1 MRRPGLFLSSARSSR
16 GAVHAEAR
24 SERAAP
30 PRAATNKARRGT
42 RDQVR
47 SAGSGRASSQA
58 EPGTRR
64 GHGAQGSALETASKG
79 AARSALLQRG
89 GPITTHGEPALAAEL
104 EAALAA
110 ADSDEIH
117 DLTHGFHTYPARMHP
132 RLAREL
138 VARFSEPGELVL
150 DPFCGSGTVLVEAL
164 AAGRKPQGIDL
175 NPLALRISEVQCALR
190 SASARRRF
198 EQHVLQVAEASEER
212 VRSRARA
219 RIPIERDIQ
228 AFYQPHVLFEIC
240 GLREEIDRVP
250 DEADRRA
257 LLIVF
262 SSLLIKF
269 SRKRA
274 DTSGD
279 TVDKRIRKGLVTE
292 FFARK
297 GHELCLRWEALYSAA
312 GRDAFEAR
320 LICGDAREQSR
331 LLGARFRAD
340 LIATSPPYG
349 GTYDYARQHAIRNA
363 WFGFDTER
371 LHEREIGARRTLS
384 RSRAGAARWD
394 DELLATLRAMRE
406 VSHEATRVILWIGD
420 AQIDGRRIPADE
432 QVAELAPH
440 AALELRASAAQA
452 RLDARGGPD
461 RMEHLLWLQP
471 VARAR

>member
-1 MRRPGLFLSSARSSR
+1 MRTRPRPARAPQSAPRRPSQLPG
-16 GAVHAEAR
+16 G
-24 SERAAP
+24 
-30 PRAATNKARRGT
+30 
-42 RDQVR
+42 VR
-47 SAGSGRASSQA
+47 SALA
-58 EPGTRR
+58 
-64 GHGAQGSALETASKG
+64 
-79 AARSALLQRG
+79 QRG
-89 GPITTHGEPALAAEL
+89 GAITTQGDPALAGEL

-138 VARFSEPGELVL
+138 IARFSEPGDVVL

-164 AAGRKPQGIDL
+164 AAGRKPQGVDL
-175 NPLALRISEVQCALR
+175 NPLALRITEVHCALR
-190 SASARRRF
+190 NAAARRRF
-198 EQHVLQVAEASEER
+198 ELQLVQVAEASEER

-219 RIPIERDIQ
+219 RIPIERDLQ
-228 AFYQPHVLFEIC
+228 AYYQPHVLFEIA

-250 DEADRRA
+250 DGFERRA

-292 FFARK
+292 FFVRK
-297 GHELCLRWEALYSAA
+297 GRELSMRWEALSEAA
-312 GRDAFEAR
+312 PRDAFDAR
-320 LICGDAREQSR
+320 LLCGDARELSR

-340 LIATSPPYG
+340 LIVSSPPYG
-349 GTYDYARQHAIRNA
+349 GTYDYAHHHALRNA
-363 WFGFDTER
+363 WLGLESER
-371 LHEREIGARRTLS
+371 LQEREIGARRTLA
-384 RSRAGAARWD
+384 RARDGAARWD

-406 VSHEATRVILWIGD
+406 VSSQHSRVILWIGD
-420 AQIDGRRIPADE
+420 AEIDRRRIPADE

-440 AALELRASAAQA
+440 AAMELCASAAQP
-452 RLDARGGPD
+452 RVDPRGGPD
-461 RMEHLLWLQP
+461 RLEHLLLLEP
-471 VARAR
+471 RPRKR